1 MKGRSVSSSGP
12 SEGAG
17 AAGKELSAMELPEE
31 LARKVRAVRLLV
43 LDVDG
48 VLTDGSIIYDDAGLE
63 TKAFNVKDGHGIKL
77 LRRAGLEAA
86 VITARTSRVV
96 ELRAADLSIE
106 MLFQGA
112 TDKRAAFAE
121 LLERTGLSAAETAY
135 VGDDVVDLPVLSRA
149 GFSVAVADAVAEV
162 KERVH
167 YVTSLPGGRGAVR
180 EVCELILKTQGR
192 WKTLMS
198 RYLD

>member
-1 MKGRSVSSSGP
+1 M
-12 SEGAG
+12 
-17 AAGKELSAMELPEE
+17 
-31 LARKVRAVRLLV
+31 ARKVRAVRLLV